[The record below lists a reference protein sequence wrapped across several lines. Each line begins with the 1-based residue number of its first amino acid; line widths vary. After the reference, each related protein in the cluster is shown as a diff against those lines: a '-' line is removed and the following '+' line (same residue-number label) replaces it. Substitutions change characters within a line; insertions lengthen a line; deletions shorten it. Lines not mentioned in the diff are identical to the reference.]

1 MDETASSKMMMF
13 YRRVIGKLLGC
24 SRELFEPRTQEGDT
38 LMKRLLLV
46 AVLLV
51 ASAAPALAEEFA
63 NPYSCL
69 VADKCR

>member
-1 MDETASSKMMMF
+1 MDETASSERMTF
-13 YRRVIGKLLGC
+13 IGGLWATLGC
-24 SRELFEPRTQEGDT
+24 SRELFEPRTQEGAP